1 MGYTRKTD
9 EVPGNR
15 DRCVCHYLNMIISF
29 LNQTALMIGSASLE
43 TALLGPAHLLG
54 LSQYT
59 ATVQIIQDGV
69 LW

>member
-9 EVPGNR
+9 EVPGNQ

-29 LNQTALMIGSASLE
+29 LNQTALMIRSASLE